1 MPPNHFDQAARFAAK
16 LDAPAFLA
24 WVLGVAPESLGF
36 VSWIDT
42 RAIPFPGAPDR
53 TSDTVARLEPPG
65 GTEPPWALA
74 LEFQTEPDAG
84 MFARLLEYLSHL
96 WASARPDA
104 ERGSRFNVGAAVV
117 NLTGTGY
124 ASRAMALPGTRVETK
139 LTVAER
145 NLASESADDTV
156 GRIER
161 AELGRALLPWV
172 PLMRGGGS
180 VTIVDRWKV
189 LALLEPDHRRRSE
202 LAGLALVFAE
212 ASDVR
217 PTWETELKGWNVRE
231 SQVVNGWIAEG
242 RAEGR
247 AEGQLGA
254 FRAGVVAVLEARFG
268 TVPSEVVAAITANG
282 DADQLQA
289 WLAFAARAADLAA
302 FRVAAGIQ

>member
-24 WVLGVAPESLGF
+24 WVLDVSPNALGF
-36 VSWIDT
+36 AGWIDT

-74 LEFQTEPDAG
+74 LEFQTEPDAT
-84 MFARLLEYLSHL
+84 MFGRLLEYLSHVWL
-96 WASARPDA
+96 SARPDP

-124 ASRAMALPGTRVETK
+124 ASRAMALPGTRIEMK
-139 LTVAER
+139 LSVSER
-145 NLASESADDTV
+145 NLASESADDTLSK
-156 GRIER
+156 IESG
-161 AELGRALLPWV
+161 ELGPALLPWV
-172 PLMRGGGS
+172 PLMRGGGA
-180 VTIVDRWKV
+180 VTIGERWKS

-212 ASDVR
+212 AADVR
-217 PTWETELKGWNVRE
+217 PTWETELKGWNVHE

-247 AEGQLGA
+247 AEERRGA
-254 FRAGVVAVLEARFG
+254 LVLVLEERFG
-268 TVPSEVVAAITANG
+268 PLPSDLSTALAACT
-282 DADQLQA
+282 DLSRLQN
-289 WLAFAARAADLAA
+289 WTRLALRAVDLAA
-302 FRVAAGIQ
+302 FRAAAGIQ

>member
-24 WVLGVAPESLGF
+24 WVLGVSPEALGF
-36 VSWIDT
+36 AGWIDT

-53 TSDTVARLEPPG
+53 TSDTVARLEPAD

-74 LEFQTEPDAG
+74 LEFQTEPDAS
-84 MFARLLEYLSHL
+84 MFGRLLEYLSHL
-96 WASARPDA
+96 WASARPDP
-104 ERGSRFNVGAAVV
+104 ERGSRYNVGAAVV

-124 ASRAMALPGTRVETK
+124 ASRAMALPGTGVETK
-139 LTVAER
+139 LSVAER
-145 NLASESADDTV
+145 NMASESADDTV
-156 GRIER
+156 SRIER
-161 AELGRALLPWV
+161 AELSRALLPWV
-172 PLMRGGGS
+172 PLMRGGGA
-180 VTIVDRWKV
+180 VTIIERWKGV
-189 LALLEPDHRRRSE
+189 ALLEPDHRRRSE

-217 PTWETELKGWNVRE
+217 PMWEAELKGWNVRE

-247 AEGQLGA
+247 AEGQLGGL
-254 FRAGVVAVLEARFG
+254 RAGVVAVLEGRFG
-268 TVPSEVVAAITANG
+268 NVPGEILTAVTASA
-282 DADQLQA
+282 DADRLQS
-289 WLAFAARAADLAA
+289 WITLAARAADLAA